1 MEPYLSRITIYPIKS
16 LDGQEVEEAV
26 LLPSGALAHDRE
38 YCLLDP
44 EGRVYNGKRSSD
56 ALLAVRSEV
65 DLARGIVTLSVNG
78 TAAAFHLERDLEGMA
93 RWFGER
99 LGGRAGIARDE
110 EGGFPDDTEA
120 HGPTVIS
127 TATLREV
134 ASWFADMDVD
144 EARRR
149 FRGNLEIDGVPA
161 FWEDRLFGNDGGTV
175 RFQIGDVTLEG
186 VNPCARCTV
195 PSRDSRTGVIHEPR
209 FAQIFSK
216 RRAKKL
222 PEWARRGPFDHYY
235 RLSVNTRVGESQAGN
250 ILARGDAV
258 TVEG

>member
-16 LDGQEVEEAV
+16 LDGQEVDEAV
-26 LLPSGALAHDRE
+26 VLPSGALAHDRE
-38 YCLLDP
+38 YCLIDS
-44 EGRVYNGKRSSD
+44 EGRVYNGKRSGD
-56 ALLAVRSEV
+56 TLLPVRSDV
-65 DLARGIVTLSVNG
+65 DLARGVVTLSQNG
-78 TAAAFHLERDLEGMA
+78 TAAAFHLERELEGLT

-99 LGGRAGIARDE
+99 LGERVGIARDE

-127 TATLREV
+127 TSTLREV

-149 FRGNLEIDGVPA
+149 FRANLEIDGVPA
-161 FWEDRLFGNDGGTV
+161 FWEDRLFGDDGEVV

-186 VNPCARCTV
+186 VNPCARCAV
-195 PSRDSRTGVIHEPR
+195 PSRDSRTGVVQEAG

-216 RRAKKL
+216 RRAKML
-222 PEWARRGPFDHYY
+222 PEWARRGRFDHYY
-235 RLSVNTRVGESQAGN
+235 RLSVNTRIAESQAGKV
-250 ILARGDAV
+250 LTRMDAV
-258 TVEG
+258 RLES